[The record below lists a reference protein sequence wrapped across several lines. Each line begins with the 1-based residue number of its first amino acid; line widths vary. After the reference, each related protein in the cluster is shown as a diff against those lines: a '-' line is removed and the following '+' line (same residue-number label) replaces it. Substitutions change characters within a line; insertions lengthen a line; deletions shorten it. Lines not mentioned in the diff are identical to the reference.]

1 VAQVRKLLLE
11 GAKPDDSAAGRSPLI
26 QALTLPNGKALQ
38 CNLPIL
44 RLLLQ
49 YGADPNRAD
58 PRIGSLPL
66 LTAFA
71 VGNVPC
77 AAALRQ
83 AGAPAN
89 SRDAGGYT
97 ILHSAVGAATRS
109 GDASIIDVAMKWG
122 ININIQSDDGY
133 TALHEA
139 VRIMSIPLI
148 KALLLR
154 GADACIKNKL
164 AQTPLEMAINLRRDP
179 ELIAVLRSAQC
190 ASGR

>member
-1 VAQVRKLLLE
+1 
-11 GAKPDDSAAGRSPLI
+11 
-26 QALTLPNGKALQ
+26 LQ

-44 RLLLQ
+44 RLLLR

-71 VGNVPC
+71 VGDVPC
-77 AAALRQ
+77 AEALRD
-83 AGAPAN
+83 AGAAAN
-89 SRDAGGYT
+89 SRDKGGHT
-97 ILHSAVGAATRS
+97 ILNSAVGAAARS
-109 GDASIIDVAMKWG
+109 GDVSIIDVAIKWG
-122 ININIQSDDGY
+122 IDINIQSDDGY

-139 VRIMSIPLI
+139 VRIMSVSVI

-164 AQTPLEMAINLRRDP
+164 DQTPLEMAISLRRDP
-179 ELIAVLRSAQC
+179 GLIVVLQSTRC
-190 ASGR
+190 ASGSQT